1 MYIFIFIFI
10 FLLVLFLSF
19 LYFKFR
25 DTNSHNKN
33 YLDGVNNIYWINLDR
48 SPERRTNMEKMFKN
62 DVFNNK
68 KIVRIS
74 GVDGKSPNINS
85 ILSNHFVKMKDEFT
99 KTEYSCLLSH
109 LISISKFS
117 ESGEDVALIMEDD
130 MTLEYKKFWKKS
142 LVEIMENAP
151 PDWEIIQ
158 LCYITNRP
166 VNQLYT
172 YNENGNIYST
182 GAYLIN
188 KKGIRKIKKQQDKYL
203 LATQFGHS
211 ADVYLFNLFKTYTY
225 KYPYFIYSYDNS
237 STIHDD
243 HIKDIHNPSKQKI
256 DKLYSENV

>member
-1 MYIFIFIFI
+1 MYIFIFL

-19 LYFKFR
+19 LYFKFN
-25 DTNSHNKN
+25 DKNAHNKN

-48 SPERRTNMEKMFKN
+48 SSERRTQMEKMFKN
-62 DVFNNK
+62 DDIFNNK

-74 GVDGKSPNINS
+74 GVDGKLPNINS
-85 ILSNHFVKMKDEFT
+85 ILSNHFVKMKDDFT

-109 LISISKFS
+109 LISISTFS
-117 ESGEDVALIMEDD
+117 ESDEPVALIMEDD

-142 LVEIMENAP
+142 LLEIMENAP

-158 LCYITNRP
+158 LCYITNRSI
-166 VNQLYT
+166 NQLYT

-188 KKGIRKIKKQQDKYL
+188 KKSLHKIKKQQDKYL
-203 LATQFGHS
+203 LSTQFGHS

-225 KYPYFIYSYDNS
+225 KYPYFIYSYDNT

-243 HIKDIHNPSKQKI
+243 HVKDIHNPSKQKI